1 MEIFDFLFG
10 RVVPALNEGVAVSIQ
25 LIVPAAALGIVFGVV
40 IGTLRV
46 YGTYGLDVAANA
58 YAAVFRGTPLVCQLL
73 FLYYGLPNVGIYLEP
88 YGAAVI
94 GFALCSAAYHSEYI
108 RGGLL
113 ATRRGQLLA
122 AQALGFSTW
131 QSMLSIIVPQAVRRA
146 LPGCGNEI
154 IYLIKYSSLAYIVT
168 CMELTGQGKMIA
180 TQTFRFSEVFLVVGA
195 YYLVIVTVATFLLRK
210 LEDRLRIPGFGHA

>member
-1 MEIFDFLFG
+1 MEALDFLFG
-10 RVVPALNEGVAVSIQ
+10 RMMPSLNEGAVVSLQ
-25 LIVPAAALGIVFGVV
+25 LIVPSTLLGLLFGIAV
-40 IGTLRV
+40 GTLRV
-46 YGTYGLDVAANA
+46 YGTYGLDRAADA

-94 GFALCSAAYHSEYI
+94 GFTLCSAAYHSEYI

-122 AQALGFSTW
+122 SQALGFSTW

-168 CMELTGQGKMIA
+168 CMELTGHGKMIA
-180 TQTFRFSEVFLVVGA
+180 TQTFRFAEVFLVVGA
-195 YYLVIVTVATFLLRK
+195 YYLAIVTVATFLLRK
-210 LEDRLRIPGFGHA
+210 LEDRLRIPGFGHV

>member
-1 MEIFDFLFG
+1 MEFLDFLVG
-10 RVVPALNEGVAVSIQ
+10 RVVPALNEGVVVSIQ
-25 LIVPAAALGIVFGVV
+25 LIVPSALLGVFFGIV

-46 YGTYGLDVAANA
+46 YGTFGLDTAANA
-58 YAAVFRGTPLVCQLL
+58 YAALFRGTPLVVQLL

-113 ATRRGQLLA
+113 ATRRGQLQA

-180 TQTFRFSEVFLVVGA
+180 TQTFRFSEVFLAVGV
-195 YYLVIVTVATFLLRK
+195 YYLLIVTVATFLLRK

>member
-1 MEIFDFLFG
+1 MEFLDFLFG
-10 RVVPALNEGVAVSIQ
+10 RVMPALNEGAVISLQ
-25 LIVPAAALGIVFGVV
+25 LIVPATVMGLLFGIVV
-40 IGTLRV
+40 GTLRV
-46 YGTYGLDVAANA
+46 YGTFGLDVAANA
-58 YAAVFRGTPLVCQLL
+58 FAAVFRGTPLVCQLL
-73 FLYYGLPNVGIYLEP
+73 FLYYGLPNVGVYLEP

-94 GFALCSAAYHSEYI
+94 GFTLCSAAYHSEYI

-146 LPGCGNEI
+146 LPGCGNEF

-168 CMELTGQGKMIA
+168 CMELTGHGKMIA
-180 TQTFRFSEVFLVVGA
+180 TQTFRFAEVFLVVGA
-195 YYLVIVTVATFLLRK
+195 YYLAIVTVATFLLRK
-210 LEDRLRIPGFGHA
+210 LEDRLRIPGFGHV

>member
-1 MEIFDFLFG
+1 MDFAEFLFG
-10 RVVPALNEGVAVSIQ
+10 RVMPALNEGAVMSVK
-25 LIVPAAALGIVFGVV
+25 LIVPSATLGLFFGIV

-46 YGTYGLDVAANA
+46 YGAFGTNVAANA
-58 YAAVFRGTPLVCQLL
+58 YAATFRGTPLVCQLL
-73 FLYYGLPNVGIYLEP
+73 VLYYGLPNLGIALEP
-88 YGAAVI
+88 YQAAVI
-94 GFALCSAAYHSEYI
+94 GFTLCSAAYHSEYI

-113 ATRRGQLLA
+113 ATRRGQHLA

-131 QSMLSIIVPQAVRRA
+131 QSMLSIVVPQAVRRA

-168 CMELTGQGKMIA
+168 CMELTGEGKMIA

-195 YYLVIVTVATFLLRK
+195 YYLAIVTVATLLLRR